1 MADLVRIGTRGSKLA
16 LWQAEFVGSLLKR
29 SGLRTEINVI
39 RTTGDRLL
47 ETPIAA
53 IGSKGVFTAELEEGL
68 ENGTVDIAVHS
79 AKDLPSEL
87 GPGLEII
94 AFTERESA
102 HDVLVSNNKDLSLN
116 DTITVGTSSV
126 RRKSFLKYYYPH
138 IRTVDIRGNL
148 QTRIHKMESGDCDAL
163 LLAYAGVHRS
173 EYDSYIVQD
182 LPIESFTPAV
192 GQGSIAVEASS
203 RLSPHLKEKIR
214 SAVNHVPTEICIR
227 TERAFLKTME
237 GGCSIPAFGYAELR
251 GNRLFL
257 QAGITDLDG
266 RQIIREILE
275 TSPDK
280 SENAGVRMAEKILHA
295 GGQKILDAVRGQ

>member
-1 MADLVRIGTRGSKLA
+1 MGDLVRIGTRGSKLA
-16 LWQAEFVGSLLKR
+16 LWQAEFVESLLKR

-68 ENGTVDIAVHS
+68 ENGTIDIAVHS

-87 GPGLEII
+87 GPGLEIT

-102 HDVLVSNNKDLSLN
+102 HDVLVSNLKNLSLN
-116 DTITVGTSSV
+116 DEITVGTSSV
-126 RRKSFLKYYYPH
+126 RRKSFLKHYYPH
-138 IRTVDIRGNL
+138 VRTVDIRGNL

-203 RLSPHLKEKIR
+203 RLFPHLKEKIR
-214 SAVNHVPTEICIR
+214 AAVNHVPTEICIR

-257 QAGITDLDG
+257 QAGISALDG
-266 RQIIREILE
+266 TRIIRE
-275 TSPDK
+275 SCAADPDDF
-280 SENAGVRMAEKILHA
+280 ENAGIRTAERVLSSGGKEILSIIRR
-295 GGQKILDAVRGQ
+295 Q

>member
-1 MADLVRIGTRGSKLA
+1 MSDLVRIGTRGSKLA
-16 LWQAEFVGSLLKR
+16 LWQAEFVEGLLKK

-68 ENGTVDIAVHS
+68 ENGTIDIAVHS

-102 HDVLVSNNKDLSLN
+102 HDVLVSNNGNLSLSN
-116 DTITVGTSSV
+116 KITVGTSSV
-126 RRKSFLKYYYPH
+126 RRKSFLKHYYPNV
-138 IRTVDIRGNL
+138 RMVDIRGNL

-173 EYDSYIVQD
+173 EYDSYIVQN
-182 LPIESFTPAV
+182 LSVESFTPAV
-192 GQGSIAVEASS
+192 GQGSIAVEAAL

-214 SAVNHVPTEICIR
+214 AAVNHIPTEICIR
-227 TERAFLKTME
+227 AERAFLKTME
-237 GGCSIPAFGYAELR
+237 GGCSIPAFGYAEFR
-251 GNRLFL
+251 ENRLFL
-257 QAGITDLDG
+257 RAGISALDG
-266 RQIIREILE
+266 TRIIRE
-275 TSPDK
+275 SCDADPSDF
-280 SENAGVRMAEKILHA
+280 ENSGVFIAKKILSS
-295 GGQKILDAVRGQ
+295 GGRAILDTLRLK